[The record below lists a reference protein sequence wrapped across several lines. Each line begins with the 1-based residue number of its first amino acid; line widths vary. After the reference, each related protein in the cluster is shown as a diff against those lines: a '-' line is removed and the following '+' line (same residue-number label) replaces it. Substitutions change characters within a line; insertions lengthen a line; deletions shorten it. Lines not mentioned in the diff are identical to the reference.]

1 MIMKFSWV
9 ITNDRSEVHVK
20 FQGQRSRSQ
29 RSKPNLGISRL
40 LTPVWVDIWWWY
52 DAQSLMLLRRG
63 VLLFFRSSARFQ
75 GYTAKKSSILTQIGQ
90 FRTVTPVWIHPWLW
104 NDAQSLKQHRRGA
117 ILFFK
122 VICHILR
129 SNRTKTR
136 RFCPNLG
143 VSGLLL
149 QLEYTNGFEM
159 MHKAW
164 SSIKDMPFCFQGHLS
179 NFKVT
184 RDKKSTI
191 WIPLSEITRPIL
203 IRIERFRTVTPVWI
217 HWWLWNDVQSLKQH
231 RRCVLL
237 FFKVIYQIQGH
248 ARQKIAFERFRTVT
262 PVWIHWWLWN
272 DAQSLK
278 QHRRGALLVFKV
290 IC

>member
-1 MIMKFSWV
+1 MLCSLCCHHHMIMKFSWV

-75 GYTAKKSSILTQIGQ
+75 GYTAEKSSILTQIGH
-90 FRTVTPVWIHPWLW
+90 FRTATPVWIHPWLW

-143 VSGLLL
+143 VSGL
-149 QLEYTNGFEM
+149 
-159 MHKAW
+159 
-164 SSIKDMPFCFQGHLS
+164 
-179 NFKVT
+179 
-184 RDKKSTI
+184 
-191 WIPLSEITRPIL
+191 
-203 IRIERFRTVTPVWI
+203 
-217 HWWLWNDVQSLKQH
+217 
-231 RRCVLL
+231 
-237 FFKVIYQIQGH
+237 
-248 ARQKIAFERFRTVT
+248 
-262 PVWIHWWLWN
+262 
-272 DAQSLK
+272 
-278 QHRRGALLVFKV
+278 
-290 IC
+290 